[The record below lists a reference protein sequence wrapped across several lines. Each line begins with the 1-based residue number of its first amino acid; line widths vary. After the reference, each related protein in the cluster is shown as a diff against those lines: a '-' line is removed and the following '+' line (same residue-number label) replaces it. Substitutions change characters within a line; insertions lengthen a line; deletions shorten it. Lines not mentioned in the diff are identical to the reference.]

1 MITITADTIDL
12 GARRRAR
19 AAARAAKREAR
30 GETLEI
36 RDGETLIAVLAPEF
50 PLDTIEPLVDVNL
63 DIALV
68 VEQVVRVAS
77 AESATQQMASLD
89 LIAQVLAANP
99 NLFREL
105 IGAIKEMGRRLFGP
119 EGYQAFVATRPTAWD
134 VADLAKELMG
144 WYGVSLGE
152 SSPASTSSSD
162 GEMPRPTSSSITNS
176 MSEESG
182 SAPVTPVSSVSAVSP
197 T

>member
-30 GETLEI
+30 GETLEV
-36 RDGETLIAVLAPEF
+36 RDGEQLIAVLGPEF

-77 AESATQQMASLD
+77 ADSAQQQMASLD
-89 LIAQVLAANP
+89 LIAQILAANP

-105 IGAIKEMGRRLFGP
+105 IGAVKEMGRRLFG
-119 EGYQAFVATRPTAWD
+119 EQGYAAFVATRPTPWD
-134 VADLAKELMG
+134 VVDLCKDLMG

-162 GEMPRPTSSSITNS
+162 GEISRPTSSSITS
-176 MSEESG
+176 STPEPSG
-182 SAPVTPVSSVSAVSP
+182 DAPPTPVSSVSDGSP
-197 T
+197 S